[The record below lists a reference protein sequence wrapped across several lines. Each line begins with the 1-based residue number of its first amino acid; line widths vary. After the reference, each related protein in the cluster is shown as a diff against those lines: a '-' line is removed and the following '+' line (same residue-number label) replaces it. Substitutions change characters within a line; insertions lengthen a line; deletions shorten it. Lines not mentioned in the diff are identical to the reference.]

1 MSNAIDYS
9 RGSLK
14 GALNAL
20 ESNPTLDDVK
30 TARDLAKGAFETL
43 KAAYDLLSK
52 GIYEV
57 AAEEDMAPKAP
68 APGEP
73 LFNGTEPASAAD
85 LTLPALG
92 FTAPDDHPDAI
103 DAELVQEPT
112 AEELGEF
119 FSGLLDT
126 WEGMGF
132 EAGQGSLKD
141 FKMIRQA
148 WWLAFGE
155 DRTGIAERLRQAVDR
170 GLSWDTPEGAKETM
184 DAVQGV
190 QLEPGQVAEILE
202 HAAVIAEE
210 DGQ

>member
-1 MSNAIDYS
+1 MSNAISYS
-9 RGSLK
+9 RGGLK
-14 GALNAL
+14 GALGAL
-20 ESNPTLDDVK
+20 ENNPTLDDVK

-57 AAEEDMAPKAP
+57 ASEDDMAPRTP

-73 LFNGTEPASAAD
+73 LFNGTEPAPAAD

-103 DAELVQEPT
+103 DAELVHEPT
-112 AEELGEF
+112 PEELGEY

-132 EAGQGSLKD
+132 EAGRGTLKD

-155 DRTGIAERLRQAVDR
+155 DRAAIAERLREAVDR
-170 GLSWDTPEGAKETM
+170 DLAWDTPEGAKETM
-184 DAVQGV
+184 DAVAVV

-202 HAAVIAEE
+202 AAAEIAEE
-210 DGQ
+210 EGQ